1 MMQQNSSCSEVFDL
15 FLEYCLINSLETF
28 KISTIY
34 LNTYRLIFSPWN
46 NA

>member
-15 FLEYCLINSLETF
+15 FLEYYLINSLETF
-28 KISTIY
+28 KKSTIY